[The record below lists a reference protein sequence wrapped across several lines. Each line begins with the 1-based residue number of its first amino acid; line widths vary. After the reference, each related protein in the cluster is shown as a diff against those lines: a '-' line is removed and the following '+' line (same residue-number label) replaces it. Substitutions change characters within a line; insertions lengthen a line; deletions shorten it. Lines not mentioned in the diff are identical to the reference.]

1 MHAEIREANRYLQN
15 AKEILVEKAIR
26 VNGHYED
33 PKYVKMA
40 GHTGYSGVLVAL
52 YALIPKEYRKKRRKS
67 VYYYQE
73 FLTKYDKKM
82 LNDFISI
89 YSILHMSLGY
99 DGVTSTE
106 ISKVGLKL
114 AKDFIEKVDAR
125 LN

>member
-1 MHAEIREANRYLQN
+1 MDITR
-15 AKEILVEKAIR
+15 
-26 VNGHYED
+26 D

-52 YALIPKEYRKKRRKS
+52 YALIPKNIGKKEIS
-67 VYYYQE
+67 LLLSE

-106 ISKVGLKL
+106 ISKVQLKL
-114 AKDFIEKVDAR
+114 AKILLKKWMQD
-125 LN
+125 